1 MSRLSEVI
9 LLHPVTLSRSVTLSL
24 LPTLDLIIIM
34 HYPILIYTKI
44 TFVLIQ
50 RFLNLKQQLMI
61 MITMM
66 KWI

>member
-9 LLHPVTLSRSVTLSL
+9 LPHPVTLSRSVTLSL

-66 KWI
+66 EWI